1 MESTRLLELLQSILG
16 KGKTTNKGNVAFYCP
31 FCNTQKKK
39 LEVQLFTNDKLENH
53 WHCWVCN
60 KAGKKISTLFKAL
73 NVDKQKFTELYRILQ
88 ITPSK
93 INIQEITEQVKLPN
107 EFHPLY
113 IKKPSV
119 EYKNALFYL
128 LKKRG
133 LSVYDIVKYNIG
145 YCEEGEY
152 AKKIIV
158 PSYDINGKLNYFVS
172 RTYYEAE
179 SFRYKNPEVSK
190 NIVGFE
196 NLISWDLPLVLVEG
210 VFDAMAIKHN
220 AIPLFGKTISE
231 DLKMKIIQNNVKE
244 LYICLDKDAQKQA
257 LEHAEYFINNGIT
270 VYFVNLNE
278 KDPSDIGFVKMKNII
293 QNTKSFSFSDL
304 ISLKLSL

>member
-1 MESTRLLELLQSILG
+1 MENTRLLELLQSILG
-16 KGKTTNKGNVAFYCP
+16 KPKATNKGNAAFHCP
-31 FCNTQKKK
+31 FCNTQKRK
-39 LEVQLFTNDKLENH
+39 LEVQLFTNAKEENP

-60 KAGKKISTLFKAL
+60 KAGKKITTLFKAL

-88 ITPSK
+88 ISPTK
-93 INIQEITEQVKLPN
+93 INVQDIAEQVKLPA

-113 IKKPSV
+113 IKRPSV

-133 LSVYDIVKYNIG
+133 LSVHDIIKYNIG
-145 YCEEGEY
+145 YCEDGEY
-152 AKKIIV
+152 AKKIII
-158 PSYDINGKLNYFVS
+158 PSYDTNGRLNYFVS
-172 RTYYEAE
+172 RTYYDAE

-210 VFDAMAIKHN
+210 AFDAIAIKRN

-231 DLKMKIIQNNVKE
+231 NLKKKIIQYNVKE

-257 LEHAEYFINNGIT
+257 LEHAEYFINNGIV

-278 KDPSDIGFVKMKNII
+278 KDPSDIGFLKMKNII
-293 QNTKSFSFSDL
+293 QNTEPFSFSDL
-304 ISLKLSL
+304 ISLKLAL

>member
-1 MESTRLLELLQSILG
+1 MDINYSSNILNLLKTILG
-16 KGKTTNKGNVAFYCP
+16 PYKHTSKNNYAFQCP
-31 FCNTQKKK
+31 FCHSTKKK
-39 LEVQLFTNDKLENH
+39 LEIDIYSQH
-53 WHCWVCN
+53 SHCWVCN
-60 KAGKKISTLFKAL
+60 KSGKKVTTLFKAL

-88 ITPSK
+88 ISPTK
-93 INIQEITEQVKLPN
+93 VNVQDTAEQVKLPN

-113 IKKPSV
+113 IKRPSV

-133 LSVYDIVKYNIG
+133 ISVHDIIKYNIG

-152 AKKIIV
+152 AKKIII
-158 PSYDINGKLNYFVS
+158 PSYDSNGKLNYFVS
-172 RTYYEAE
+172 RTYYDAE

-196 NLISWDLPLVLVEG
+196 NLLSWDLPLVLVEG
-210 VFDAMAIKHN
+210 AFDAIAIKRN

-231 DLKMKIIQNNVKE
+231 DLKMKIIKNNVKE

-257 LEHAEYFINNGIT
+257 LQHAEYFINSGIT

-278 KDPSDIGFVKMKNII
+278 KDPSDIGFVKMKSII
-293 QNTKSFSFSDL
+293 QDTEPFSFSDL
-304 ISLKLSL
+304 ISLKLAL

>member
-1 MESTRLLELLQSILG
+1 MENTRLLELLQSVLG
-16 KGKTTNKGNVAFYCP
+16 KAKSTNKGNAAFHCP
-31 FCNTQKKK
+31 FCNTQKRK
-39 LEVQLFTNDKLENH
+39 LEVQLFTNDKLENP

-60 KAGKKISTLFKAL
+60 KSGKKITTLLKAL
-73 NVDKQKFTELYRILQ
+73 NADKQKFTELYRILQ
-88 ITPSK
+88 ISPSK
-93 INIQEITEQVKLPN
+93 VNVQDTAEQVKLPT
-107 EFHPLY
+107 EFYPLY
-113 IKKPSV
+113 IKRPSV

-133 LSVYDIVKYNIG
+133 LTVHDIIKYNIG
-145 YCEEGEY
+145 YCEDGEY
-152 AKKIIV
+152 AKKIII
-158 PSYDINGKLNYFVS
+158 PSYDVNGKLNYFVS
-172 RTYYEAE
+172 RTYYDAE

-210 VFDAMAIKHN
+210 VFDAIAIKRN

-231 DLKMKIIQNNVKE
+231 DLKKKIIQYNVKE

-257 LEHAEYFINNGIT
+257 LEHAEYFINNGII

-278 KDPSDIGFVKMKNII
+278 KDPSDIGFIKMKNII
-293 QNTKSFSFSDL
+293 QDTEPFSFADL
-304 ISLKLSL
+304 ISLKLAL